1 MIICLGVDSY
11 VCLCW
16 IGLLFLGYYFLSGSS
31 LSGQGFQWLE
41 RFQMGEVGQWYGPVE
56 SKIPGVVAVKLAGRS
71 FTHSGLCGLCLL
83 VRCLLGLKE
92 GPSRGSRDG
101 LWKGLG
107 AREGCSSTGR
117 WVTHQFWLWNH
128 SWLFTVPFSLKQI
141 CCQIIYAGHSS
152 YM

>member
-1 MIICLGVDSY
+1 MIIGLGVDSY

-31 LSGQGFQWLE
+31 LSGQGFQWLV
-41 RFQMGEVGQWYGPVE
+41 RFQMGEVGQWYGPVG
-56 SKIPGVVAVKLAGRS
+56 SRIPGFVAVKLAGRS

-117 WVTHQFWLWNH
+117 WVTHQFWLWNQ